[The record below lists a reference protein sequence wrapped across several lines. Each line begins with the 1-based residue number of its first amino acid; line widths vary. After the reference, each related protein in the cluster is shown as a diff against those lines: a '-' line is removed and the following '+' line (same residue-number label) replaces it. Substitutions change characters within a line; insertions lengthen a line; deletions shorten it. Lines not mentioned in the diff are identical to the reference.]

1 MHFLRSTWSNPMDK
15 LHMNLQ
21 LQESE
26 IDRLDSLRRFLL
38 QYFFYLSRRYCKK
51 SRSRSGC
58 PGQTRRPNSF
68 DSRYLASKIPQD
80 RTHMY
85 YFFLCPCQTSQE
97 CRGCTK
103 RCRCHAVQ
111 TPLDK
116 LRMSCLYPSYRRI
129 SLINSPCMLWHSSC
143 KVVSSL
149 VRTENTVTIPQLA
162 DTLQARSRH
171 KIVGH
176 SPEPASQASNLCT
189 CHTLSG
195 LGTCP
200 EYIQCMTTS
209 R

>member
-1 MHFLRSTWSNPMDK
+1 
-15 LHMNLQ
+15 
-21 LQESE
+21 
-26 IDRLDSLRRFLL
+26 
-38 QYFFYLSRRYCKK
+38 
-51 SRSRSGC
+51 
-58 PGQTRRPNSF
+58 
-68 DSRYLASKIPQD
+68 
-80 RTHMY
+80 MY

-200 EYIQCMTTS
+200 GGSPCSRLVRPGLGTCPKDSPCSRLVRSRLGTCPEDSPRNTGTS
-209 R
+209 YGTCSCTLRVKNCSTPHARRRQDGG